1 MKLTAGRSSFVR
13 SRSARDA
20 MLTLYINLPSSALY
34 APASIAGFGGDYAAN
49 LTATD
54 TPAFVHR
61 LTR

>member
-1 MKLTAGRSSFVR
+1 MR
-13 SRSARDA
+13 
-20 MLTLYINLPSSALY
+20 TLCINLPSSALY
-34 APASIAGFGGDYAAN
+34 APASIAGFGCDYAAN